1 MTKRSIAVRI
11 SNETGL
17 PYLSVLKVIQKLL
30 DHMTEGLIAGEHYE
44 FRDFGV
50 FETVTRKSR
59 IGRNPNQPATPVS
72 IPARRVV
79 KFKPGKKMREL
90 VLTSQAPQQ

>member
-1 MTKRSIAVRI
+1 MTKRDMALRIAK
-11 SNETGL
+11 ETGL
-17 PYLSVLKVIQKLL
+17 PYLSVLKVIQHLL
-30 DHMTEGLIAGEHYE
+30 DHMTEGLIAGDRFE

-59 IGRNPNQPATPVS
+59 IGRNPNQPANPVT

-79 KFKPGKKMREL
+79 KFKAGKKMRDL
-90 VLTSQAPQQ
+90 VLQSQAPQK